1 MNLLNSPPPITLTVS
16 GGSGLQG
23 RAQGWWARMGDRQSA
38 VLVDAASSSEKVF
51 RCNGAGKFEDRV
63 WKTESLG
70 QGGEGKMWRI
80 RS

>member
-1 MNLLNSPPPITLTVS
+1 MNLLNSPLITLTVS

-38 VLVDAASSSEKVF
+38 VLVDAASSREKVF
-51 RCNGAGKFEDRV
+51 HGNGAGKFEGRV
-63 WKTESLG
+63 WETESLG
-70 QGGEGKMWRI
+70 QGGEGKMWQI